1 MLLCVTQAAHAKRER
16 EKTNKKERNRGQRS
30 ASVVQQLP
38 EKEFQRTRK
47 K

>member
-1 MLLCVTQAAHAKRER
+1 MCNLGCTRKERER

-38 EKEFQRTRK
+38 EKEF
-47 K
+47 